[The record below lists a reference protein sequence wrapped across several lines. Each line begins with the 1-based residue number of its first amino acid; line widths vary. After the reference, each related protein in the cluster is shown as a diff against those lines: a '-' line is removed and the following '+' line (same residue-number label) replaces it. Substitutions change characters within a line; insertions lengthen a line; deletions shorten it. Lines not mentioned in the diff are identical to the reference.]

1 MKKNITQIIT
11 LALVAFTLH
20 ACGTK
25 SKDAT
30 TNETAVETTKHEW
43 VDLDLSGH
51 TVKLPIIVKAPKGY
65 QLDETSESQITI
77 NFDAENLNYRVF
89 MVDPEFY
96 EKGIEGYVNIE
107 KVNVKTNV
115 AYKFEKFIVETPES
129 FIAKT
134 SMGYI
139 SFRMIKVGDKNYACD
154 QIPLYAIEKEEDAQ
168 ELYKMMGM
176 LKFKI

>member
-1 MKKNITQIIT
+1 MKHQLKQIFTYT
-11 LALVAFTLH
+11 LFGLSLM
-20 ACGTK
+20 ACAPKAKET
-25 SKDAT
+25 SA
-30 TNETAVETTKHEW
+30 NETAVETTKHEW
-43 VDLDLSGH
+43 VDLDLSSR
-51 TVKLPIIVKAPKGY
+51 TIKLPIIVKVPKGY

-77 NFDAENLNYRVF
+77 NCDAENLNYRVF

-96 EKGIEGYVNIE
+96 EKGIEGYVKTT
-107 KVNVKTNV
+107 KVDVKTNV

-139 SFRMIKVGDKNYACD
+139 CFRMVKVGEKNYACD

-176 LKFKI
+176 VKSK